1 MIIRTTVGD
10 NFIEKVHNI
19 FNDQSCCVTINIDV
33 KHDCMTCVYGKPN
46 GAKFK
51 KQHWLHVQQISCQ
64 GQETFRS
71 SSTKLASRSTNVL
84 SRSRDISIKLNKI
97 GFTFNKC
104 LVKVKRYFDQAQQN
118 WLHVQQMSC
127 QGQEI
132 FRPSST
138 TEINSDSMKFP
149 SDSRGITSSSTK

>member
-1 MIIRTTVGD
+1 MK
-10 NFIEKVHNI
+10 EKKTYATR
-19 FNDQSCCVTINIDV
+19 FLTRA
-33 KHDCMTCVYGKPN
+33 YGKPN

-64 GQETFRS
+64 GQEIFRS
-71 SSTKLASRSTNVL
+71 RSTKLASRSTNVL
-84 SRSRDISIKLNKI
+84 SRSRDIS
-97 GFTFNKC
+97 
-104 LVKVKRYFDQAQQN
+104 QQN